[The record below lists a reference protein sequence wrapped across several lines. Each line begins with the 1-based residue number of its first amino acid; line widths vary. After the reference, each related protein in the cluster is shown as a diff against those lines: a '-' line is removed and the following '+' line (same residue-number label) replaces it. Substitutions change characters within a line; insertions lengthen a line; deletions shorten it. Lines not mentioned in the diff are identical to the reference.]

1 MLFILRL
8 IRGINAAQGEQEAG
22 AAVDNLKRKKEAA
35 EAQKTDFDEQSL
47 LATLLCDGG
56 EDVIKHCHA
65 SGITADDFEVVAN
78 GVVFESLSEIDANGG
93 DLNEISLLQNLRERK
108 QEDEAGGISNIYQIQ
123 DRVDTSM
130 QGRYFADRVKARADR
145 RIALRKVRE
154 ARERLDETDSDP
166 AAVFA
171 ELVEFAPSLAPKTNS
186 EPTSFVD
193 PSNLWDSEIMMERP
207 SLGNFG
213 NGKALFY
220 KNETNG
226 IIAKGGSGK
235 TWLSLLVTIERMN
248 SGDKILFIDPESSH
262 KKIAVRLRYLGM
274 PKPQPGQFQYLG
286 TVDPLEIKK
295 AQAWAKG
302 QQNLVVIVDGIANA
316 ISGAGIEENGSGA
329 LEVLHRLLRPFRDA
343 GATVIAI
350 DHTGKDQSKGGRGHS
365 SKRDFFKGALL
376 RAEIVVPFTS
386 AKSGHMRLV
395 VDKDN
400 EGQLSAPEGKTVAEF
415 HAVCSEGHRTRFD
428 LREPSHDADH
438 EPEVGAKS
446 KETDDQILKML
457 PFGEDRAMRFD
468 QMPTSL
474 SRARFVERVRSL
486 SIDGARLG
494 LKSTPTGQQSN
505 HFWRISTDEQ

>member
-1 MLFILRL
+1 M
-8 IRGINAAQGEQEAG
+8 
-22 AAVDNLKRKKEAA
+22 DNLKRKKEAA
-35 EAQKTDFDEQSL
+35 EFEKTDFDEQSL

-56 EDVIKHCHA
+56 EDVIRYCEAIGMTGEAFEGIENGIIYTALCDVHA
-65 SGITADDFEVVAN
+65 KGSNDEGDDLSTRLLLSLRDSGKD
-78 GVVFESLSEIDANGG
+78 S
-93 DLNEISLLQNLRERK
+93 
-108 QEDEAGGISNIYQIQ
+108 EAGGLAKIYEIQ
-123 DRVDTSM
+123 QHAETSTH
-130 QGRYFADRVKARADR
+130 GRYFANRVKDRANRRQAR
-145 RIALRKVRE
+145 RKASLAVE
-154 ARERLDETDSDP
+154 QLNEPDSDA

-186 EPTSFVD
+186 EPTSFFD

-207 SLGNFG
+207 SLGKFG
-213 NGKALFY
+213 DDKALFY
-220 KNETNG
+220 KQETNG

-235 TWLSLLVTIERMN
+235 TWLSLLVAIEQMN
-248 SGDKILFIDPESSH
+248 SGGKILFIDPESSH
-262 KKIAVRLRYLGM
+262 KKIAIRLRYLGT

-302 QQNLVVIVDGIANA
+302 QQNLVVLVDGIANA
-316 ISGAGIEENGSGA
+316 IAGAGIEENGSGA

-376 RAEIVVPFTS
+376 RAEIVVPFS
-386 AKSGHMRLV
+386 SGKSGHMRLI

-400 EGQLSAPEGKTVAEF
+400 EGQLSAPEGRTVAEF
-415 HAVCSEGHRTRFD
+415 HAVCSEGQRTRFE

-438 EPEVGAKS
+438 EPEAGVKS
-446 KETDDQILKML
+446 KETDQQILKML
-457 PFGEDRAMRFD
+457 PFGEDRAMRIE

-474 SRARFVERVRSL
+474 SRARFTERVKSL
-486 SIDGARLG
+486 SIYGARIG
-494 LKSTPTGQQSN
+494 LKPTATGQQSN
-505 HFWRISTDEQ
+505 QFWRISTDEQ

>member
-1 MLFILRL
+1 MD
-8 IRGINAAQGEQEAG
+8 A
-22 AAVDNLKRKKEAA
+22 LKRKKEAA
-35 EAQKTDFDEQSL
+35 ESEKADFDEQSL

-56 EDVIKHCHA
+56 EDVIRYCEA
-65 SGITADDFEVVAN
+65 IGMTGEAFEVIEN
-78 GVVFESLSEIDANGG
+78 GIIYTALCDVHAKGSNDEGDDLSTRLLLSLRDSGKD
-93 DLNEISLLQNLRERK
+93 S
-108 QEDEAGGISNIYQIQ
+108 EAGGLGKIYE
-123 DRVDTSM
+123 VLEHAETSTH
-130 QGRYFADRVKARADR
+130 GRYFADRVKARADR

-171 ELVEFAPSLAPKTNS
+171 DLAAFAPSLAPKTNS
-186 EPTSFVD
+186 EPMSFVD
-193 PSNLWDSEIMMERP
+193 PSDLWDSEIVMDRP
-207 SLGNFG
+207 SIGKFG

-248 SGDKILFIDPESSH
+248 SGDKILFIDPESSY
-262 KKIAVRLRYLGM
+262 KKIAIRLRYLGM

-316 ISGAGIEENGSGA
+316 IAGAGIEENGSGA

-386 AKSGHMRLV
+386 GKSGHMRLV

-415 HAVCSEGHRTRFD
+415 HAICTDGQRTRFE
-428 LREPSHDADH
+428 LLEPSHDAD
-438 EPEVGAKS
+438 EAPAAGMKS

-457 PFGEDRAMRFD
+457 PVGEERAMRFD

-474 SRARFVERVRSL
+474 SRARFTERVKSL

-494 LKSTPTGQQSN
+494 LKPTATGQQSN